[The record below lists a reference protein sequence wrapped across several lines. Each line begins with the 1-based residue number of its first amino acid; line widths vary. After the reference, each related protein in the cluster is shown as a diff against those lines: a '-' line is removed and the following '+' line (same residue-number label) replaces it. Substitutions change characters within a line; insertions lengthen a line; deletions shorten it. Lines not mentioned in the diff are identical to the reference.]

1 MGSDGRISAEQ
12 LLERLDNEVK
22 ELERMA
28 QVTLP
33 EEFRHRKQKLE
44 KLQRTLSEPAKTE
57 TDVQQIQ
64 QEVRMLQREIQR
76 LNDSISE
83 AQGKRGDDGMAVF
96 RQQGA
101 LVARKLEQKGG
112 SS

>member
-1 MGSDGRISAEQ
+1 MEVTVELADSFRAP
-12 LLERLDNEVK
+12 DNEVK
-22 ELERMA
+22 ELERK
-28 QVTLP
+28 VTLP

-83 AQGKRGDDGMAVF
+83 AQRAGMMVWPCL
-96 RQQGA
+96 GSKA
-101 LVARKLEQKGG
+101 LWLLKN
-112 SS
+112 